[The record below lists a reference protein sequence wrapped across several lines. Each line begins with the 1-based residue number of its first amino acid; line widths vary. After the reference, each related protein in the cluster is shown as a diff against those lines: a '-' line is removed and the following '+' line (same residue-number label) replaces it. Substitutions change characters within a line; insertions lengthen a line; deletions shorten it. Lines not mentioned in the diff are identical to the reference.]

1 MCKTP
6 KNGSSIGKTVKK
18 RKSHSVKNAFL
29 KKCVYMGIWL
39 GFEKTQKT
47 GRIEVAGKLNQG

>member
-39 GFEKTQKT
+39 GFEK
-47 GRIEVAGKLNQG
+47 A